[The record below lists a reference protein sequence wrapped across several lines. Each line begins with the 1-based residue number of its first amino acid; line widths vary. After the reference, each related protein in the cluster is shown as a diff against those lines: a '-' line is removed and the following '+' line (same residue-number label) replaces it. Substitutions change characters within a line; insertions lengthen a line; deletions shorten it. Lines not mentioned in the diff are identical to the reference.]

1 MKDLSLIQGVEY
13 SHQILK
19 KYIEKKDVVID
30 ATVGNGNDTLFLA
43 KLVGKNGKI
52 YGFDIQRKA
61 IRNTRNKL
69 VENNYSKRVKLI
81 EDGHENMKDHI
92 ENEDISAIL
101 FNLGYL
107 PGSDKKIIT
116 RPNTTLKAIKNGLEI
131 LIDGGIIVI
140 VIYPGHEGGKI
151 EKEKIIEYASD
162 LDRKKYNV
170 LHYYYLNQE
179 NKPPE
184 VLVIR
189 KRLNI

>member
-1 MKDLSLIQGVEY
+1 MKDLSLTQGVDY

-19 KYIEKKDVVID
+19 KYIEDNDIVVD

-43 KLVGKNGKI
+43 KLVGENGKI
-52 YGFDIQRKA
+52 YGFDIQKKA
-61 IRNTRNKL
+61 IKNTRKKL
-69 VENNYSKRVKLI
+69 IENNYMGRVNLI
-81 EDGHENMKDHI
+81 EDGHENIKEYT
-92 ENEDISAIL
+92 ENEKISAIL

-116 RPNTTLKAIKNGLEI
+116 RPKTTIKAIENGLE
-131 LIDGGIIVI
+131 LLVDGGLIVI

-151 EKEKIIEYASD
+151 EKDEIIEYSSD

-170 LHYYYLNQE
+170 LHYYYLNQQ

-189 KRLNI
+189 KRLNK